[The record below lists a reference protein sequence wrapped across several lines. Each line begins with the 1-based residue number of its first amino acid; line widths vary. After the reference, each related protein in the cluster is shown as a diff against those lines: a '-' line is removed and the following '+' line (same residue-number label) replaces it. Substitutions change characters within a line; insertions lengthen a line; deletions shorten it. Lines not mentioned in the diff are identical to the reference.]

1 MIRFDISTVSE
12 ANRRE
17 HWAAKNRRR
26 KSQQE
31 AFAVLWRRSKVRVEL
46 PAVVTF
52 TRYGARALDSDNL
65 AGAFKAI
72 RDQFAKEIGVDDGD
86 LRIEFRYRQE
96 YARTRDNWFTMEI
109 GDELRRVDR
118 NTDSNGRGFNS
129 CRAVPGQGGT
139 D

>member
-1 MIRFDISTVSE
+1 MRKPVRFDISTVSE

-26 KSQQE
+26 KSQQK
-31 AFAVLWRRSKVRVEL
+31 AFVVLWRQAKIKVEL

-72 RDQFAKEIGVDDGD
+72 RDQFAKEIGIDDGD
-86 LRIEFRYRQE
+86 RRIEFRYRQE
-96 YARTRDNWFTMEI
+96 YAKTRDNWFTMEI
-109 GDELRRVDR
+109 EG
-118 NTDSNGRGFNS
+118 GS